1 MLKKNATLFGGCLS
15 AFIAMVALFIA
26 APNAGADDWGPE
38 VGTKALGFN
47 LKDQNDLDVSLDD
60 LVRTGPVAIVFFRS
74 ASW

>member
-1 MLKKNATLFGGCLS
+1 MLKKNATLFGGCLY

-26 APNAGADDWGPE
+26 APNAGVDDWGPE
-38 VGTKALGFN
+38 VGTKALSFN
-47 LKDQNDLDVSLDD
+47 LKDQNNLDVSLDD

>member
-38 VGTKALGFN
+38 VGTKSLGFN
-47 LKDQNDLDVSLDD
+47 LKDQNDLDDSLDD

>member
-1 MLKKNATLFGGCLS
+1 MLKQNATFFGGCLS

-26 APNAGADDWGPE
+26 SPNAGDDDWGPE
-38 VGTKALGFN
+38 VGTKALSFN
-47 LKDQNDLDVSLDD
+47 LKDQNNLDVSLDD